1 MKMRSLNDESVANAV
16 EAAGID
22 GAHASFVATKS
33 HKADVVSNVI
43 DDSKTP
49 PVFGR
54 LWRECISVFT
64 LAFAPGLNVRH
75 LHF

>member
-1 MKMRSLNDESVANAV
+1 MRSLNDESVENAV

-22 GAHASFVATKS
+22 GAHASFVTTKS
-33 HKADVVSNVI
+33 HEADVVLGEI
-43 DDSKTP
+43 DDRKTP

-64 LAFAPGLNVRH
+64 LAFAPGLNVKH
-75 LHF
+75 HYFII